1 LYPVDFDA
9 FLGILHVVPMYY
21 GTPW

>member
-9 FLGILHVVPMYY
+9 FLGILHLVPMYY